1 MLLLLMLIYSCNLW
15 RSAALHYMKFTP
27 VPIVLL
33 LVFRHNVYRKELRI
47 VSNIKINFRSGIKK
61 RKTFVFIVSKCVLQK
76 E

>member
-1 MLLLLMLIYSCNLW
+1 
-15 RSAALHYMKFTP
+15 MKFTP